1 MHSAPAPARRPSP
14 SRRSVLTAGA
24 GALALVPALTP
35 AVAHAVV
42 PRGGAPATG
51 SLDTV
56 DEARAVGPAPSAS
69 GAVCLVETG
78 SGWVRQVAGGAA
90 SPTSGLEG
98 AALTSLA
105 ATGSGVLVAGGWV
118 TDERLTGFVQD
129 AERAQAAPAYERRF
143 RAAVWAS
150 DDGTTWRRVHLDGS
164 PLDTKVGAV
173 AGGAGEQVL
182 AVVVTETDGA
192 AGRLDA
198 LSWSSPD
205 APPVR
210 TTLPV
215 GQVRCEALAPTA
227 DGWVA
232 ALVGTDGTRFAT
244 SPDGTAWRLGATAD
258 GLAVAG
264 LARGGALVGNDVAD
278 GAPVVGRWTGDGATW
293 RPARRPPGWTAVGVA
308 VVDGRE
314 RTAWQHAGAVV
325 VADGEG

>member
-1 MHSAPAPARRPSP
+1 MQRLVPTAPT
-14 SRRSVLTAGA
+14 SRRTLLVAGV
-24 GALALVPALTP
+24 GTLALAPVLAPTA
-35 AVAHAVV
+35 ARAVV
-42 PRGGAPATG
+42 PGASAPPPGA
-51 SLDTV
+51 LDAV

-78 SGWVRQVAGGAA
+78 SGWVRQDAGGAA

-98 AALTSLA
+98 AALASLA
-105 ATGSGVLVAGGWV
+105 TTGSGVLVAGGWV

-173 AGGAGEQVL
+173 AGGAGQQVL

-198 LSWSSPD
+198 LSWPSPD

-210 TTLPV
+210 TALPV

-244 SPDGTAWRLGATAD
+244 SPDGAAWRLGATAD

-308 VVDGRE
+308 VVGGRE
-314 RTAWQHAGAVV
+314 RTAWQHAGTVV